1 MNVGGVDRI
10 RRGELH
16 ILEKS
21 SGIYESSR
29 ERHPI
34 AEETLYLECPGE
46 QYNKSQGMPGL
57 PAPFCL
63 EHVLILQVDRP
74 VKMSTTRNN
83 MNLEDKPSLMP

>member
-10 RRGELH
+10 HRGKLH

-34 AEETLYLECPGE
+34 AEEPLYLECPGE